1 MKPNY
6 NEDILISMNFQILSE
21 RKLKLVCASHR
32 RQVRSSLTTP
42 PSLDKNA
49 ESVNFFMNYFKSI
62 NLDYKIQARNW
73 ERTTG

>member
-1 MKPNY
+1 MKPKY

-42 PSLDKNA
+42 PSLDKND
-49 ESVNFFMNYFKSI
+49 ESVDFFYELFQI
-62 NLDYKIQARNW
+62 H
-73 ERTTG
+73 